1 MIVAIAKVRV
11 IAIVQII
18 AHLMITNV
26 IVTMIAC
33 NFFYGNTT
41 ISLQEWPI
49 DVSAVHAKKRTQE
62 GGQLMLFRDLL
73 KYSSW

>member
-1 MIVAIAKVRV
+1 MAKVRV

-49 DVSAVHAKKRTQE
+49 DVSAVHAKKRPSE
-62 GGQLMLFRDLL
+62 GGQLMLLFRGLL